1 MRKAVMVFA
10 LAGWGALLAF
20 SQEKHEVTVTNIA
33 VPLTVFEGDQFV
45 SSLSLED
52 LELTEEGVPQK
63 VLALYLINPT
73 GVEKKGSEQDFN
85 LSLRRNYF
93 LLFQITEYNPKL
105 AEAIDFLFQQ
115 AIRPGDNVIIQTPR
129 QNYALSA
136 QALASKPRNV
146 LAEEMNNLLKKDVKI
161 GTGQYNSLLNDLKRM
176 AREIS
181 GLDHME
187 VEESDSITAS
197 SGLEFM
203 LQRYKDTVSQMEQQ
217 RLIDEKKILG
227 FAGQLRNIEGQKNVF
242 FVYQREFRPEIQQS
256 VVNRMVASYQD
267 RPDILASIQ
276 ELFMLY
282 SRDVSLNPDRIKKAF
297 SDAGLSLYFIFMN
310 KEPQNAAGITMQEQ
324 SEDVFNVFSQVA
336 QATGG
341 TVDTS
346 QNPAAGF
353 RHALERSKN
362 YYLLYYS
369 PENYKKD
376 GQFKNITVR
385 VKNPAYTVL
394 HRMGYYAY

>member
-1 MRKAVMVFA
+1 MRKAVLVFVM
-10 LAGWGALLAF
+10 AGWGTLLVF
-20 SQEKHEVTVTNIA
+20 PQEKHEVTVTNIA
-33 VPLTVFEGDQFV
+33 VPLTVFEGNQFV
-45 SSLSLED
+45 SRLSLED

-136 QALASKPRNV
+136 QALASKPRNE
-146 LAEEMNNLLKKDVKI
+146 LAEEMNNLLKKDIKI

-181 GLDHME
+181 GLGHME

-203 LQRYKDTVSQMEQQ
+203 LQRYKETVSQMEQQ

-297 SDAGLSLYFIFMN
+297 SDAGISLYFIFMN

-353 RHALERSKN
+353 QHALERSKN
-362 YYLLYYS
+362 YYVLYYS

-385 VKNPAYTVL
+385 VKNPDYKVL
-394 HRMGYYAY
+394 HRMGYYAN

>member
-1 MRKAVMVFA
+1 MRKAVLVFA
-10 LAGWGALLAF
+10 LAGWGGLLAF

-33 VPLTVFEGDQFV
+33 VPLTVFEGNQFV

-136 QALASKPRNV
+136 QALASKPRNE

-181 GLDHME
+181 GLGHME

-297 SDAGLSLYFIFMN
+297 SDAGISLYFIFMN

-353 RHALERSKN
+353 QHALERSKN
-362 YYLLYYS
+362 YYVLYYS

-385 VKNPAYTVL
+385 VKNPDYKVL
-394 HRMGYYAY
+394 HRMGYYAN

>member
-1 MRKAVMVFA
+1 MKKLVLVFV
-10 LAGWGALLAF
+10 LVGWGALLAF

-45 SSLSLED
+45 SSLSLDD
-52 LELTEEGVPQK
+52 LELTEEGIPQK
-63 VLALYLINPT
+63 VLALYLINPA
-73 GVEKKGSEQDFN
+73 GVEKKGAEQDFN
-85 LSLRRNYF
+85 LTLRRNYF

-105 AEAIDFLFQQ
+105 AEAIDLLFQQ

-146 LAEEMNNLLKKDVKI
+146 LAQDMKDLLKKDVKI

-176 AREIS
+176 ARSIS
-181 GLDHME
+181 GTAHMD
-187 VEESDSITAS
+187 VEDTDSLTEA
-197 SGLEFM
+197 SGLEF
-203 LQRYKDTVSQMEQQ
+203 LLSRYKETVNQMEQQ

-227 FAGQLRNIEGQKNVF
+227 FAGQLRNVEGQKNVF
-242 FVYQREFRPEIQQS
+242 FIYQREFRPEIQES
-256 VVNRMVASYQD
+256 VVNRMIASYQD
-267 RPDILASIQ
+267 RPDILASIHD
-276 ELFMLY
+276 LFMLY
-282 SRDVSLNPDRIKKAF
+282 SRDVSLNPDRIKRAF
-297 SDAGLSLYFIFMN
+297 SDAGINLYFIFMN
-310 KEPQNAAGITMQEQ
+310 KEPQNASGITMREQ
-324 SEDVFNVFSQVA
+324 SEDVFKVFSQVA

-353 RHALERSKN
+353 QHALERSKN

-385 VKNPAYTVL
+385 VKNPSHTIL
-394 HRMGYYAY
+394 HRMGYYAN

>member
-1 MRKAVMVFA
+1 MRKAVLVFA

-20 SQEKHEVTVTNIA
+20 SQETHEVTVTNIA
-33 VPLTVFEGDQFV
+33 VPLTVFEGNQFV

-136 QALASKPRNV
+136 QALASKPRNE
-146 LAEEMNNLLKKDVKI
+146 LAEEMNNLLKKDIKI

-181 GLDHME
+181 GLGHME

-297 SDAGLSLYFIFMN
+297 SDAGISLYFIFMN

-353 RHALERSKN
+353 QHALERSKN

-385 VKNPAYTVL
+385 VKNPDYTVL
-394 HRMGYYAY
+394 HRMGYYAN

>member
-1 MRKAVMVFA
+1 MRKAVLVFVM
-10 LAGWGALLAF
+10 AGWGTLLVF
-20 SQEKHEVTVTNIA
+20 PQEKHEVTVTNIA
-33 VPLTVFEGDQFV
+33 VPLTVFEGNQFV

-136 QALASKPRNV
+136 QALASKPRNE
-146 LAEEMNNLLKKDVKI
+146 LAEEMNNLLKKDIKI

-181 GLDHME
+181 GLGHME

-203 LQRYKDTVSQMEQQ
+203 LQRYKETVSQMEQQ

-297 SDAGLSLYFIFMN
+297 SDAGISLYFIFMN

-353 RHALERSKN
+353 QHALERSKN
-362 YYLLYYS
+362 YYVLYYS

-385 VKNPAYTVL
+385 VKNPDYKVL
-394 HRMGYYAY
+394 HRMGYYAN

>member
-1 MRKAVMVFA
+1 MRKAVLVFA

-33 VPLTVFEGDQFV
+33 VPLTVFEGNQFV

-181 GLDHME
+181 GLGHME

-203 LQRYKDTVSQMEQQ
+203 LQRYKETVSQMEQQ

-297 SDAGLSLYFIFMN
+297 SDAGISLYFIFMN

-353 RHALERSKN
+353 QHALERSKN

-385 VKNPAYTVL
+385 VKNPDYTVL
-394 HRMGYYAY
+394 HRMGYYAN